1 MSPAHLTEIQQLCWP
16 MRSLPRQR
24 DVFSEEPRGLEC
36 LMGDRVTQGCRHG
49 VKWSMTRYW
58 PQLLLRAHIPGRW
71 GWEIRLGEAPVVQR
85 GCLPRQTRCSADVG
99 RQHVSGTRTA
109 QRVVGGMGRGWLVGG
124 GGLVGSR
131 LVDGGW
137 VTDEWVEV
145 QGRHLRWRRSEDWG
159 WTGG

>member
-1 MSPAHLTEIQQLCWP
+1 M
-16 MRSLPRQR
+16 
-24 DVFSEEPRGLEC
+24 
-36 LMGDRVTQGCRHG
+36 
-49 VKWSMTRYW
+49 
-58 PQLLLRAHIPGRW
+58 
-71 GWEIRLGEAPVVQR
+71 VQR